1 MPTIR
6 THAAVVLQ
14 EVGDEAV
21 LLDLNSG
28 TYYELNPMARRII
41 ELLNE
46 SGDPVQ
52 VAAALEQEFEVQPD
66 ELSADLRTLL
76 AQLESNGLLQTT

>member
-1 MPTIR
+1 MKTVR
-6 THAAVVLQ
+6 THADVVLQ
-14 EVGDEAV
+14 RVGEEAV

-46 SGDPVQ
+46 SGDPAK
-52 VAAALEQEFEVQPD
+52 VASALEQEFEVQPE
-66 ELSADLRTLL
+66 ELDSDLKSLL
-76 AQLESNGLLQTT
+76 NQLEANGLLQTI

>member
-1 MPTIR
+1 MKTVR
-6 THAAVVLQ
+6 THADVVLQ
-14 EVGDEAV
+14 RVGEEAV

-46 SGDPVQ
+46 SGDPAK
-52 VAAALEQEFEVQPD
+52 VASTLEQEFEVQPE
-66 ELSADLRTLL
+66 ELNSDLNSLL
-76 AQLESNGLLQTT
+76 HQLEENGLLQTI

>member
-1 MPTIR
+1 MKQVR
-6 THAAVVLQ
+6 THADVVLQ
-14 EVGDEAV
+14 RVGEEAV

-46 SGDPVQ
+46 CGDPKV
-52 VAAALEQEFEVQPD
+52 VAATLEQEFEVLPE
-66 ELSADLRTLL
+66 ELDSDLKTLL
-76 AQLESNGLLQTT
+76 HQLEANGLLQTI